1 MKDNLKMIDSDSDE
15 INIGRLFR
23 TLFLQSRLILF
34 ISFIGLLLS
43 FLYYS
48 FTPKSYQIKSLIQV
62 YDNSAGI
69 YGSSSPGDMFLGSS
83 SSDDVDLLVNL
94 YKTRT
99 NILKIIEEFNLNL
112 FIDSDHEITVAN
124 FKIKNIDLGEIKK
137 FKLIKR
143 PNYYEII
150 DEDENIVLT
159 NSYNN
164 LFEDANIAININNN
178 DDDYNVPIEIVYI
191 NPADLYLTYYNLF
204 SLSTL
209 SGNSFMSTDGFISIN
224 FISNKPELGKNI
236 VNYANNLFLNKTIEF
251 ETEKA
256 RKAITFIDEQLSSLN
271 EILEVKK
278 TNLKTFK
285 EKNQSINVDLEIQSI
300 IDSIA
305 KLEESLNLIEMDIA
319 EASSLYTSTNP
330 IFKSIDGRKKV
341 LLSQKNE
348 IEKRVKGL
356 PIAEQQYIDLFR
368 DVEISQQLYLD
379 LANRRLGY
387 SIMEASTI
395 GNIRIVDDAYIAD
408 QVSPSLSYALFLSFA
423 FFVTS
428 IFAALINGKYFMR
441 VTNPA
446 EINDEGITNK
456 IYGVIPNRDD
466 DDDDQVNF
474 NRSIESTILNIESI
488 EASKEKNSR
497 LVLITSPT
505 ENNGKSLIS
514 RNITKRLAEMN
525 RKTLLIDNDLIRGDQ
540 HHFFSKK
547 KISFDDFMKIDK
559 DNIQDYYI
567 SDYLYF
573 IPKVSNLSDSFNFL
587 YNDTY
592 LNKINE
598 IRQIFDYVVF
608 DSAPILSVSDTSILM
623 NYSDIN
629 LLVVRHNISKISQI
643 KQSLY
648 LSSQINQEF
657 HGIIY
662 NAYKKPNASYG
673 YYGAYGDYRY
683 QYYADKYLYNSY
695 TKEDD

>member
-1 MKDNLKMIDSDSDE
+1 MIDSDSDE
-15 INIGRLFR
+15 INIGRLIR

-34 ISFIGLLLS
+34 ISLIGLILS
-43 FLYYS
+43 FLYYT

-83 SSDDVDLLVNL
+83 SSDDVELLVNL

-99 NILKIIEEFNLNL
+99 NIIKIIEEFNLNL
-112 FIDSDHEITVAN
+112 FLDSDYEINIAE
-124 FKIKNIDLGEIKK
+124 FKIKNIELGEVKK

-143 PNYYEII
+143 PNYYEIL
-150 DEDENIVLT
+150 DEEENIVLSNT
-159 NSYNN
+159 YNN
-164 LFEDANIAININNN
+164 PYEDDNIAVNIKNSNKY
-178 DDDYNVPIEIVYI
+178 YNIPIEINYV
-191 NPADLYLTYYNLF
+191 NPADLYSTFYNLF
-204 SLSTL
+204 SLNTM
-209 SGNSFMSTDGFISIN
+209 SGNNFMSTDGFISIN
-224 FISNKPELGKNI
+224 FISNNRELGKNI

-256 RKAITFIDEQLSSLN
+256 RKAITFIDDQLISIN
-271 EILEVKK
+271 QVLEVKK
-278 TNLKTFK
+278 ANLKTFK
-285 EKNQSINVDLEIQSI
+285 ENNQSINVDLEIQSI

-305 KLEESLNLIEMDIA
+305 KLEESLNLIEIDLA
-319 EASSLYTSTNP
+319 EAGSLYTTTNP
-330 IFKSIDGRKKV
+330 IFRSIDERKKV
-341 LLSQKNE
+341 LLNQKNV
-348 IEKRVKGL
+348 IEERVKNL

-408 QVSPSLSYALFLSFA
+408 VVSPSLTYALFVSFI
-423 FFVTS
+423 FFVIS
-428 IFAALINGKYFMR
+428 IFAALINGYYFMR

-446 EINDEGITNK
+446 EINDEGIKNK
-456 IYGVIPNRDD
+456 IYGVIPNRNEDLDNDD
-466 DDDDQVNF
+466 INF
-474 NRSIESTILNIESI
+474 NRSIESAILNIESI
-488 EASKEKNSR
+488 ETAKKAGSK
-497 LVLITSPT
+497 LILITSPT

-540 HHFFSKK
+540 HHFFNKK
-547 KISFDDFMKIDK
+547 KISYDDFMNINK

-567 SDYLYF
+567 SNCLYF
-573 IPKVSNLSDSFNFL
+573 IPKVSNLNDSFNFL
-587 YNDTY
+587 YNDSY

-598 IRQIFDYVVF
+598 IREIFDYVVF
-608 DSAPILSVSDTSILM
+608 DSAPVLSVSDTSILM

-629 LLVVRHNISKISQI
+629 LLVVRHNLSKISQI

-648 LSSQINQEF
+648 LSNQINQEF
-657 HGIIY
+657 HGVIY
-662 NAYKKPNASYG
+662 NAYEKPNTSYG